1 MYEAVWDRT
10 AECARPIAKLDY
22 DEYSLEYRTISY
34 AGHPE
39 GCGGF
44 KRSAHSAVPTLML
57 RDLGGWMIRML
68 RGSEGCMFRKIIEKL

>member
-22 DEYSLEYRTISY
+22 DEYSVEYGTVSY

-44 KRSAHSAVPTLML
+44 KRCVQSAGPY
-57 RDLGGWMIRML
+57 LGGQ
-68 RGSEGCMFRKIIEKL
+68 